1 MKYVLRPLI
10 ILSFLFLTTHCAN
23 FGSMQTGRVL
33 KEEESFHAVGLK
45 TFVISQENT
54 QISSESD
61 GEAKEKKSGNN
72 LMIPT
77 LEYMYRQGLR
87 PNLEVGFDISMYGRI
102 GTNLKYGLV
111 DGERLAL
118 ATGLNLSYFNPV
130 IKDASDDDDDDTK
143 PVQEDEDDE
152 DFDQKIAEG
161 LKFLYVSVPLYLS
174 YDINEKFTI
183 YGSTKYM
190 YNLLKSFPN
199 DSIFSHSLGFKYG
212 KKSGVFMEASLVSD
226 EFISRDSSLMQVGI
240 SIFWL
245 FQ

>member
-10 ILSFLFLTTHCAN
+10 ILSLLFLTTHCAN

-45 TFVISQENT
+45 SFVISQENT

-61 GEAKEKKSGNN
+61 GEAKKKKSSNN

-87 PNLEVGFDISMYGRI
+87 PNLEAGFDISMYGRI
-102 GTNLKYGLV
+102 GANLKYSLV
-111 DGERLAL
+111 DGERFAL
-118 ATGLNLSYFNPV
+118 ATGLNLSYFEFV
-130 IKDASDDDDDDTK
+130 IEDASDDDTK
-143 PVQEDEDDE
+143 SVQEEDDE
-152 DFDQKIAEG
+152 DFDQKLAEG
-161 LKFLYVSVPLYLS
+161 LKFLYVSAPLYLS
-174 YDINEKFTI
+174 YDISEELTI

-226 EFISRDSSLMQVGI
+226 EFISKDSSLMQVGI

-245 FQ
+245 LQ

>member
-10 ILSFLFLTTHCAN
+10 ILSLLFLTTHCAN

-33 KEEESFHAVGLK
+33 KQEESFHAVGLK
-45 TFVISQENT
+45 TFVLTEENT
-54 QISSESD
+54 QTSSESD
-61 GEAKEKKSGNN
+61 GDTDEKKSSNN

-87 PNLEVGFDISMYGRI
+87 PNLEAGFDISMYGRI
-102 GTNLKYGLV
+102 GANLKYGLL
-111 DGERLAL
+111 DGERFAL

-130 IKDASDDDDDDTK
+130 IKDGSDDDTK
-143 PVQEDEDDE
+143 PVQEDEDE
-152 DFDQKIAEG
+152 DGFDQKIAEG

-183 YGSTKYM
+183 YGSTKYL
-190 YNLLKSFPN
+190 YNLLESFPN

-212 KKSGVFMEASLVSD
+212 KKSGIFMEASFVSD
-226 EFISRDSSLMQVGI
+226 EFISKDSSLMQVGI